1 MFLVWLLSFN
11 SYRLIDV
18 SVWLVGSTSVTH
30 LFWIIIQQKS
40 CVRTFHQCSFSRAG
54 QLNMYISSILSITL
68 QTAFRNFQTGDSH
81 LKIIEK
87 LILKSKKNNN
97 KVAFF
102 FLGVFFFFLM
112 VYFITCE
119 INVQSFLQ
127 RKDAAKS
134 VDFNTIMPEMKL
146 TLRQSNFFFPV
157 LTTITMLAQNK
168 RKLMKK
174 IACTWYWWKVC
185 LCLIH

>member
-102 FLGVFFFFLM
+102 FLGVFFFFLNGLF
-112 VYFITCE
+112 YYLWNKCPE
-119 INVQSFLQ
+119 LP
-127 RKDAAKS
+127 AK
-134 VDFNTIMPEMKL
+134 
-146 TLRQSNFFFPV
+146 
-157 LTTITMLAQNK
+157 K
-168 RKLMKK
+168 R
-174 IACTWYWWKVC
+174 CSKVSWFQ
-185 LCLIH
+185 HYYARDEVNSQTK